1 MYNITRGA
9 DGVFYIT
16 FEFWSCP
23 NDADPVI
30 SFVKAAS
37 WLSHANFRIIDD
49 FFEYEI
55 SCDTFSAVLC
65 WNGGFSIMAYVK
77 RETENGLVFAALKN
91 VCAYMNG
98 EQMQLFPRK

>member
-1 MYNITRGA
+1 MFNITRGA

-16 FEFWSCP
+16 FESWCCP

-37 WLSHANFRIIDD
+37 RLSHANVRIIDD

-55 SCDTFSAVLC
+55 SCDKFSAVLC
-65 WNGGFSIMAYVK
+65 WSGGFSIMAFVK
-77 RETENGLVFAALKN
+77 REIEKGISFAALKN

-98 EQMQLFPRK
+98 EQMEFF